1 MSEKIFVIPPDRTR
15 YLSEISENN
24 RSYDKWVNQQVAVA
38 EKLHG
43 LQTSIQTISNS
54 TIEDKD
60 YYFKYFWLVY
70 TWNSVMLDAAD
81 KLGYNSQLKEIVQ
94 PIKPDLDTTKRFKEI
109 IKNESKL
116 IDIEKDLTNLD
127 QFLKNKKVKLIFEQ
141 IKN

>member
-1 MSEKIFVIPPDRTR
+1 MAEIKEDFEFNFIDIISEKGNKK
-15 YLSEISENN
+15 NN
-24 RSYDKWVNQQVAVA
+24 NKDKLFDFKSL
-38 EKLHG
+38 KL
-43 LQTSIQTISNS
+43 S

-127 QFLKNKKVKLIFEQ
+127 QFLKNKKVKVLLSLIL
-141 IKN
+141 